1 MSWFRVPQQT
11 ADRLRRRWE
20 RLFARKPAYP
30 WEARAA
36 EDLLYKISTN
46 ARACELL
53 AELLEI
59 ECDPGES
66 VADYVSQQLREP
78 MIARAQSAHLAD
90 LEEITRGFSN
100 G

>member
-1 MSWFRVPQQT
+1 MSWLRVSQQT

-20 RLFARKPAYP
+20 RLFARKEAFP
-30 WEARAA
+30 WEVREA
-36 EDLLYKISTN
+36 EHLLYKVSTN
-46 ARACELL
+46 ARACQLL

-78 MIARAQSAHLAD
+78 IIARAESANLAD
-90 LEEITRGFSN
+90 MEEITRGFAN

>member
-1 MSWFRVPQQT
+1 MSRFRVPRQT
-11 ADRLRRRWE
+11 AARLRRRWA
-20 RLFARKPAYP
+20 RLFARKEAFP
-30 WEARAA
+30 WEAREA
-36 EDLLYKISTN
+36 EDLLYKVSTN

-78 MIARAQSAHLAD
+78 IIARAKSAHLAD